1 MLREIRFL
9 IEEFNTSYC
18 NTLDSG
24 DIEGW
29 ANYFTEDAVYKIIS
43 KENYDLNLQGGIVFA
58 DSLGMIK
65 DRAYALVHTQYFGPR
80 STLHIC
86 GNVQV
91 LNVEFKENINSIT
104 NFIYLETLVEET
116 TKLHLAGQYHD
127 KFVFTDGKLLLK
139 SRIVIY
145 DSNLINS
152 TLIYPV

>member
-1 MLREIRFL
+1 MSREIRFL
-9 IEEFNTSYC
+9 IEEFNIKYC

-43 KENYDLNLQGGIVFA
+43 KENFDLNLQGGIVFA

-80 STLHIC
+80 STLHLC

-91 LNVEFKENINSIT
+91 LAVKDEIESIS
-104 NFIYLETLVEET
+104 NFIYLETLVEEP

-127 KFVFTDGKLLLK
+127 KFVNINNNLLLK
-139 SRIVIY
+139 SRIVVY